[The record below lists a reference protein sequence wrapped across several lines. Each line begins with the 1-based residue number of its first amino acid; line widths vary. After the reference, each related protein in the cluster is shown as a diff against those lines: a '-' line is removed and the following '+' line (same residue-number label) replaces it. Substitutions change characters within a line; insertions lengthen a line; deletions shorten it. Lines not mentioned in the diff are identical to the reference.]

1 MLKIFDTNRYVHEE
15 EKQGLIPR
23 YGKVARDTMKIV
35 WPAMVEGF
43 LVALVGLFDGIMV
56 AELGNSA
63 TAAVT
68 ITKQPVYFMICF
80 ITALNIAVT
89 AIIARRKGA
98 GDHKSANRTMH
109 VALICSL
116 VIGLI
121 LSLFVFLLCD
131 PINKMLGA
139 NADTIAYANDYM
151 RIIALGFVFNAL
163 RLTINAC
170 QRGIGQTHISMITN
184 IIANLVNIFFNYLL
198 ITGNWGAPRLEVAGA
213 AIATVIGNAVAFL
226 ICLATLLKA
235 NQYLRFNIKA
245 LRIDKETFNQIKAI
259 FPSAMLE
266 QAIMRFG
273 FILFAMI
280 VNYLGTE
287 ATYVHGVCNDINS
300 LMFTIAD
307 GFAIGTAAVVGHR
320 LGEKRNDLAIVYAKV
335 SMTISIC
342 VAILVCLI
350 MIFARTPLV
359 ALYKPE
365 TEEAFNKAKFIMLIA
380 AVTTMPQNIQWVLTG
395 ILRGSGDTKFTATTS
410 LISVAII
417 RPIVAYVLCYFTPL
431 GVIGAWIGMFIDQT
445 MRLSAN
451 IWRFKSRAWLRI
463 EV

>member
-1 MLKIFDTNRYVHEE
+1 MVKLFDTNRYVHEN
-15 EKQGLIPR
+15 EKQGPIPK
-23 YGKVARDTMKIV
+23 YGKVAKETMKIV

-43 LVALVGLFDGIMV
+43 LVALVGMFDGIMV
-56 AELGNSA
+56 AGLGNSA
-63 TAAVT
+63 TAAIT

-89 AIIARRKGA
+89 AIISRRKGA
-98 GDHKSANRTMH
+98 GDFESANKTVH
-109 VALICSL
+109 VSLICSF
-116 VIGLI
+116 VIAI
-121 LSLFVFLLCD
+121 LLSIFVVLLCN
-131 PINKMLGA
+131 PINLLLGA
-139 NADTIAYANDYM
+139 NEDTIGYANDYM
-151 RIIALGFVFNAL
+151 RIIAAGFVFNAL

-170 QRGIGQTHISMITN
+170 QRGIGQTKISMVTN

-198 ITGNWGAPRLEVAGA
+198 ITGNWGAPRLEVKGA
-213 AIATVIGNAVAFL
+213 AIATVIGNIVAFL
-226 ICLATLLKA
+226 ICLLTLIKGNEYLHFSIKRLK
-235 NQYLRFNIKA
+235 
-245 LRIDKETFNQIKAI
+245 IDKESFRQIKSL
-259 FPSAMLE
+259 FPSAMIE
-266 QAIMRFG
+266 QAVMRFG
-273 FILFAMI
+273 FIIFAMI

-287 ATYVHGVCNDINS
+287 AAYVHGVCNDINS

-335 SMTISIC
+335 SMMISVC

-359 ALYKPE
+359 ELYKPE
-365 TEEAFNKAKFIMLIA
+365 TEDALNKAKFIMLIA
-380 AVTTMPQNIQWVLTG
+380 AITTIPQNIQWVLTG

-417 RPIVAYVLCYFTPL
+417 RPIVAYILCYFTPL
-431 GVIGAWIGMFIDQT
+431 GVVGAWIGMFIDQT